1 MALIFSWIKKIF
13 VTAAESAMP
22 ALFFAAGVF
31 FYCDKALSFTAEPY
45 WFNVSF
51 YLLLTSLSVF
61 LLVTK
66 NLRDIFFT
74 LIMFVVYLSLNT
86 LKQRYGQ
93 GYEATPHYN
102 LLCALFALNWL
113 VCVFY
118 FFFVNEKKYDFYL
131 LCILL
136 LEGFFIE
143 HSQLFISKEFTS
155 IYKISV
161 MGVWLLLIL
170 LYMSYVSLF
179 SGVKNYGLFFSFL
192 ACGLGIFNSESEFA
206 LSLYFL
212 LATVIMFVS
221 EIYTHLY
228 RYFYDYLTGV
238 YSKNTYLRHSKDF
251 PLKYSLAMICIDDYA
266 KLSKV
271 FKKRQLE
278 NLIKMLANKIKESS
292 MGADIYRYNDD
303 EFVLIFN
310 NEDKKTCF
318 EYLENIRRSIAVSE
332 FVLNSNHLVKLT
344 ISSGVSEKKRSDADA
359 QAVLMRACEA
369 VQRTYKFTQNMTSM
383 G

>member
-1 MALIFSWIKKIF
+1 MIFSWIKKIF
-13 VTAAESAMP
+13 ATVAESVIP
-22 ALFFAAGVF
+22 ALIFASGVF
-31 FYCDKALSFTAEPY
+31 FYCDKALSFTSELNLY
-45 WFNVSF
+45 NLLF
-51 YLLLTSLSVF
+51 YVVLAILAVF
-61 LLVTK
+61 LIVTK
-66 NLRDIFFT
+66 NLRDIFFV
-74 LIMFVVYLSLNT
+74 LIMFVVYLSLNI
-86 LKQRYGQ
+86 LKKQYGQ
-93 GYEATPHYN
+93 MYTSTPYYN
-102 LLCALFALNWL
+102 LLFVLFAINWMA
-113 VCVFY
+113 CVFY
-118 FFFVNEKKYDFYL
+118 FFLNSEKKYDFYL

-155 IYKISV
+155 VYKIAV
-161 MGVWLLLIL
+161 MGIWLFMIFV
-170 LYMSYVSLF
+170 YMIYVSLF

-192 ACGLGIFNSESEFA
+192 ACGLGIFNSESGFA

-212 LATVIMFVS
+212 LAAIIMLVS
-221 EIYTHLY
+221 GVYMRIYQ
-228 RYFYDYLTGV
+228 YFYDYLTGV
-238 YSKNTYLRHSKDF
+238 YSKNTYLRHCKNF

-303 EFVLIFN
+303 EFILIFN

-332 FVLNSNHLVKLT
+332 FVLNSGHLVKLT

-359 QAVLMRACEA
+359 DAVLMRACEA